1 MAQQQQERAPKQ
13 RTIVDLIGDVIL
25 RGDRNLLA
33 EVLPAPFKSMADR
46 MYKRAIFYIANKKE
60 LWACTPKS
68 LADCMP
74 GWQSGPRGEVQ
85 QQDQGAAG
93 GAG

>member
-46 MYKRAIFYIANKKE
+46 MYKRAIF
-60 LWACTPKS
+60 
-68 LADCMP
+68 
-74 GWQSGPRGEVQ
+74 
-85 QQDQGAAG
+85 
-93 GAG
+93 